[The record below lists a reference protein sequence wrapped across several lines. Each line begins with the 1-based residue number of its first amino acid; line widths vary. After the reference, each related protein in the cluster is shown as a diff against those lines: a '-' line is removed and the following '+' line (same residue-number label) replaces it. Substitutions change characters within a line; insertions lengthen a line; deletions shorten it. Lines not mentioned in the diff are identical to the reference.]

1 MSRETDIKVG
11 DVMTPEVRTIDRMA
25 TVRAAVGIMRDTGVS
40 SLAVE
45 RHDESDEYGLLVVT
59 DIAREVIGKDHSPD
73 RVQVY
78 EIMSKP
84 ALTLPA
90 EMSVKNAV
98 RLLTRFQL
106 ARALVID
113 RDRHPVGIAT
123 LRDMVLRA
131 IGDE

>member
-1 MSRETDIKVG
+1 M
-11 DVMTPEVRTIDRMA
+11 
-25 TVRAAVGIMRDTGVS
+25 
-40 SLAVE
+40 E